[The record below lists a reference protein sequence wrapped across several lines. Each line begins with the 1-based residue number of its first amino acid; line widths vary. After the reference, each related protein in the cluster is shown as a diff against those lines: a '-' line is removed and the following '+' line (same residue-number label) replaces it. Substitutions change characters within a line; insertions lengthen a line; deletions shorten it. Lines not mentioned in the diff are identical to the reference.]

1 MLRVTSYARN
11 FSRKKFPVKLLGCL
25 LSFVDLLQ
33 SYQMEKS
40 ITSREAIRTF
50 PRFLSLVYQSSM
62 TWNLD
67 TFVINYENHLLL
79 VFASNACG
87 GSIEL
92 AFSFTT
98 ITLILFNLFAKLAS
112 GVRQLSIDVCC
123 PHFKVL
129 N

>member
-1 MLRVTSYARN
+1 
-11 FSRKKFPVKLLGCL
+11 
-25 LSFVDLLQ
+25 
-33 SYQMEKS
+33 MEKS

-50 PRFLSLVYQSSM
+50 PRFLSLVYQISM

-87 GSIEL
+87 SIEL
-92 AFSFTT
+92 AFSLTSMT
-98 ITLILFNLFAKLAS
+98 SILFNFFAKLAS
-112 GVRQLSIDVCC
+112 GVRQLSIDVCYL
-123 PHFKVL
+123 HFKVL